1 MPSLT
6 VELEP
11 GKTVHVK
18 LVKEGYLPLE
28 FDYVV
33 PSAPATVTKT
43 MVAVVCRAAITRASL
58 NKTTFEPRETIGLAY
73 TVKNTGNIT
82 TDIVIRFGIGSPS
95 ASRPCHDVPPGGSVS
110 GSVGFTAPSSPGSY
124 KIVITAEACGRET
137 DRKELPFTVRIP
149 RVAITFDTRKED
161 GTVLT
166 GVEVWIDGEKK
177 GTT

>member
-6 VELEP
+6 VNLEP

-28 FDYVV
+28 FDYKV
-33 PSAPATVTKT
+33 PSVRDVVTKT
-43 MVAVVCRAAITRASL
+43 MVAVVCRAAITSASL
-58 NKTTFEPRETIGLAY
+58 NKTTFEPRETIKLAY
-73 TVKNTGNIT
+73 IVKNTGNIT
-82 TDIVIRFGIGSPS
+82 TDIVIRYGINTPGPS
-95 ASRPCHDVPPGGSVS
+95 RTCHGVPPGGSVS
-110 GSVGFTAPSSPGSY
+110 GTVGFDAPSTPGSY
-124 KIVITAEACGRET
+124 RMVITVEACGKET
-137 DRKELPFTVRIP
+137 DRKELPFTVKIP